1 MRVIKRKEEAV
12 YGAYKVIKSFWV
24 EGYGE
29 LKVGTILDGPIDPCW
44 RHLLVVKILEP
55 TAYDVAKNTVSKIN
69 SKSEVS
75 TKEYIKSV
83 YTDNHAILNAVEIT
97 HREMEITEIPIKSES
112 ACSCGS
118 NGSSCSANS
127 KGSDNLKGSEISG
140 ELSHQNSV
148 QVDNIIIDT
157 NHHNIEIDIQDTN
170 KTTDTTDNTDNTD
183 NYEVKPLEQEKSLET
198 QNIEPTT
205 KEEALAQ
212 GREIADE
219 NDILSLGF

>member
-1 MRVIKRKEEAV
+1 MRVIKRKEDAV

-55 TAYDVAKNTVSKIN
+55 TAYDVAKSTVSKIN

-75 TKEYIKSV
+75 TKEYVKSV
-83 YTDNHAILNAVEIT
+83 YTDNHAILSGVEIT

-112 ACSCGS
+112 VCSCGS
-118 NGSSCSANS
+118 NSSSCSSNS
-127 KGSDNLKGSEISG
+127 KGSDNSKGSESSG
-140 ELSHQNSV
+140 ELSHQNTV

-157 NHHNIEIDIQDTN
+157 NQHNIEIDIQDTN
-170 KTTDTTDNTDNTD
+170 KTADTTNNTD
-183 NYEVKPLEQEKSLET
+183 NYEMKPLEQEKSLET

-212 GREIADE
+212 GHEIADE

>member
-1 MRVIKRKEEAV
+1 MRVIKRKEEAA

-55 TAYDVAKNTVSKIN
+55 TAYDVAKSTVSKIN

-75 TKEYIKSV
+75 TKEYVKSV
-83 YTDNHAILNAVEIT
+83 YTSNHAILSGVEIT

-112 ACSCGS
+112 AVSCGS
-118 NGSSCSANS
+118 NGSSCLVNS
-127 KGSDNLKGSEISG
+127 KGSESSG

-148 QVDNIIIDT
+148 QVDDIIIDA
-157 NHHNIEIDIQDTN
+157 NQHNIEIDIQDTD
-170 KTTDTTDNTDNTD
+170 KTADTTDNTDNTD

-212 GREIADE
+212 GHEIADE

>member
-1 MRVIKRKEEAV
+1 MRIIKRKEEAA

-55 TAYDVAKNTVSKIN
+55 TAYDVAKSTVSKIN

-97 HREMEITEIPIKSES
+97 HREMEITEIPIKSEC
-112 ACSCGS
+112 AVSCGS
-118 NGSSCSANS
+118 NGSSCSTNS
-127 KGSDNLKGSEISG
+127 KGSDNLKGSESSG

-157 NHHNIEIDIQDTN
+157 NQHNIEIDIQDTN
-170 KTTDTTDNTDNTD
+170 KTADTTNNTDNTD
-183 NYEVKPLEQEKSLET
+183 NYEMKPLEQEKSLET

-212 GREIADE
+212 GHEIADE

>member
-55 TAYDVAKNTVSKIN
+55 TAYDVAKSTVSKIN

-97 HREMEITEIPIKSES
+97 HREMEITEIPIKSEC
-112 ACSCGS
+112 AVSCGS

-127 KGSDNLKGSEISG
+127 KGSDNSKGSESSD

-157 NHHNIEIDIQDTN
+157 NQHNIEIDIQDTN
-170 KTTDTTDNTDNTD
+170 KTADTTDNTDNTD

-212 GREIADE
+212 GHEIADE

>member
-1 MRVIKRKEEAV
+1 MKVIKRKEEAV

-55 TAYDVAKNTVSKIN
+55 TAYDVAKSTVSKIN

-75 TKEYIKSV
+75 TKEYVKSV
-83 YTDNHAILNAVEIT
+83 YTDNHAILSDVEIT
-97 HREMEITEIPIKSES
+97 HREMEITEIPIKSECAS
-112 ACSCGS
+112 SCGS

-127 KGSDNLKGSEISG
+127 KGSESSDV
-140 ELSHQNSV
+140 LSHQNSV

-157 NHHNIEIDIQDTN
+157 NQHNIEIDIQDTD
-170 KTTDTTDNTDNTD
+170 KTADISDNTDNTV
-183 NYEVKPLEQEKSLET
+183 NYEMKPLEQEKSLET
-198 QNIEPTT
+198 QNIEPIT

-212 GREIADE
+212 GHEIADE

>member
-55 TAYDVAKNTVSKIN
+55 TAYDVAKSTVSKIN

-75 TKEYIKSV
+75 TKEYVKSV
-83 YTDNHAILNAVEIT
+83 YTDNHAILSGVEIT

-112 ACSCGS
+112 VCSCGS
-118 NGSSCSANS
+118 NSSSCSVNS
-127 KGSDNLKGSEISG
+127 KGSDNSKGSESSG

-157 NHHNIEIDIQDTN
+157 NQHNIEIDIQDTN
-170 KTTDTTDNTDNTD
+170 KTADTIDNTDNTD
-183 NYEVKPLEQEKSLET
+183 NYEMKPLEQEKSLET

-212 GREIADE
+212 GHEIADE